1 MVYENRTGMFQTGM
15 NSNSRGEGMR
25 SYPGRRFAHPEQ
37 MGLELALGTIPT
49 MIWVLPDRVIDL
61 TEW

>member
-1 MVYENRTGMFQTGM
+1 MFQTGM